1 MTVNVTRDAI
11 NVREKLAELDKPT
24 GIAGEAMLR
33 AETPQEQQALIGVGR
48 RNVLING
55 DMKISQ
61 RGTSFTGVTH
71 GTYTLDRWE
80 LNEDSA
86 AEFTITQSS
95 ETPDGFGSS
104 VKLDV
109 TTADTSVGSADYVV
123 FEQRIEGYDVQSFAS
138 GTSNA
143 KPHTVSFWVRSN
155 VTGTY
160 ICELKYDTGGYEASQ
175 AYTIDA
181 ADTWEYK
188 VLVFPPQ
195 TLSAPANDNS
205 AELRVSFWLL
215 AGSNYTGGGTLSTQ
229 WTTTDNVRAV
239 GQTNLVASTS
249 NEIYFTGVQ
258 LEVGKVATPFEHRS
272 YGEELALC
280 QRYYEVLAAGQTDT
294 ASDTGNI
301 VGNFSYYNSSLAIG
315 MIPYKVPKRAVP
327 TGIVQGATSFRVY
340 SNGTFQTAANV
351 VFDSDTS
358 QTKARIDIV
367 VGGTTGHSAW
377 ARGQANNCLLAV
389 DAEL

>member
-1 MTVNVTRDAI
+1 MSKARG
-11 NVREKLAELDKPT
+11 LADF
-24 GIAGEAMLR
+24 GNAYSDG
-33 AETPQEQQALIGVGR
+33 ALSN
-48 RNVLING
+48 RNLIING

-61 RGTSFTGVTH
+61 LGTSFTGVTH

-104 VKLDV
+104 IKLDV

-123 FEQRIEGYDVQSFAS
+123 FEQRIEGYNAQSFGS

-143 KPHTVSFWVRSN
+143 KPHTVSFRVRSN

-258 LEVGKVATPFEHRS
+258 LEVGDTATPFEHRS
-272 YGEELALC
+272 YGEELAAC
-280 QRYYEVLAAGQTDT
+280 QRYFQLYPKDTVVTGSCYNNDPDWYFPFVFPEMRAAPTVTFSNNPLIFCNNENSATTSVTSSSNNDNIKSIRLQAQSAAVGSAGQ
-294 ASDTGNI
+294 AGWLQLN
-301 VGNFSYYNSSLAIG
+301 
-315 MIPYKVPKRAVP
+315 
-327 TGIVQGATSFRVY
+327 
-340 SNGTFQTAANV
+340 AANSY
-351 VFDSDTS
+351 FT
-358 QTKARIDIV
+358 
-367 VGGTTGHSAW
+367 
-377 ARGQANNCLLAV
+377 L

>member
-1 MTVNVTRDAI
+1 MTVKVTKPAI
-11 NVREKLAELDKPT
+11 NVREELADLRKPT

-48 RNVLING
+48 RNALING

-61 RGTSFTGVTH
+61 RGTSFTGVSH
-71 GTYTLDRWE
+71 NTYTLDRWE

-109 TTADTSVGSADYVV
+109 TTADTSVGSAEYVV
-123 FEQRIEGYDVQSFAS
+123 FEQRIEGYNTQSFGS

-258 LEVGKVATPFEHRS
+258 LELGKVATPFEHRS
-272 YGEELALC
+272 YGEELAAC
-280 QRYYEVLAAGQTDT
+280 QRYYEKRPVELDYTVDT
-294 ASDTGNI
+294 AAQYLYRT
-301 VGNFSYYNSSLAIG
+301 YT
-315 MIPYKVPKRAVP
+315 IPVEKRATP
-327 TGIVQGATSFRVY
+327 TIAVTSGLQYWSGGAPTALTVGSNVNINATSKTWAVQGHGL
-340 SNGTFQTAANV
+340 NG
-351 VFDSDTS
+351 
-358 QTKARIDIV
+358 
-367 VGGTTGHSAW
+367 
-377 ARGQANNCLLAV
+377 ARGIFTGEVSL

>member
-1 MTVNVTRDAI
+1 MTVRVNKPAI
-11 NVREKLAELDKPT
+11 NVREELADLRKPT

-33 AETPQEQQALIGVGR
+33 AETPQEQQALLGFGR

-61 RGTSFTGVTH
+61 RGTSFTGVSH
-71 GTYTLDRWE
+71 STYTLDRWE
-80 LNEDSA
+80 LNEDSS
-86 AEFTITQSS
+86 AEFTITKSS
-95 ETPDGFGSS
+95 ETPDGVGSS
-104 VKLDV
+104 IKLDV
-109 TTADTSVGSADYVV
+109 TTADTHAGSADYVV
-123 FEQRIEGYDVQSFAS
+123 LEQRIEGYNVQAFAS

-160 ICELKYDTGGYEASQ
+160 VCELKYDTGGYEASQ

-181 ADTWEYK
+181 ADTWEHK

-205 AELRVSFWLL
+205 AELRVTFWLL

-229 WTTTDNVRAV
+229 WTTTENLRAV
-239 GQTNLVASTS
+239 GQTNLVANTS

-280 QRYYEVLAAGQTDT
+280 QRYYNIATGMWMSGQSYGMNGSVDGLVMPFRFPVDMRISSPTI
-294 ASDTGNI
+294 AFSGGND
-301 VGNFSYYNSSLAIG
+301 GGSN
-315 MIPYKVPKRAVP
+315 
-327 TGIVQGATSFRVY
+327 ATLHS
-340 SNGTFQTAANV
+340 
-351 VFDSDTS
+351 
-358 QTKARIDIV
+358 
-367 VGGTTGHSAW
+367 GGTSTSHVNINLRS
-377 ARGQANNCLLAV
+377 QAGDTYVWYTNFTITA
-389 DAEL
+389 DAEM

>member
-1 MTVNVTRDAI
+1 MSKAR
-11 NVREKLAELDKPT
+11 
-24 GIAGEAMLR
+24 GIADLGNAYSDG
-33 AETPQEQQALIGVGR
+33 ALSN
-48 RNVLING
+48 RNLIING

-104 VKLDV
+104 IKLDV

-123 FEQRIEGYDVQSFAS
+123 FEQRIEGYNAQSFGS

-188 VLVFPPQ
+188 ILVFLPQ

-258 LEVGKVATPFEHRS
+258 LEVGDTATPFEHRL
-272 YGEELALC
+272 YGNELQRC
-280 QRYYEVLAAGQTDT
+280 QRYYYTIYQTVGD
-294 ASDTGNI
+294 DTGLMFAGTKTSTQI
-301 VGNFSYYNSSLAIG
+301 IGVTHFPVAMRDSPSVVNSSA
-315 MIPYKVPKRAVP
+315 
-327 TGIVQGATSFRVY
+327 QFRVDSQDSLQ
-340 SNGTFQTAANV
+340 SNTAGSTVTIEAGGPTTCILKIAGFTGLSSGDNFPCKYIAGTFA
-351 VFDSDTS
+351 FES
-358 QTKARIDIV
+358 
-367 VGGTTGHSAW
+367 
-377 ARGQANNCLLAV
+377 
-389 DAEL
+389 EL

>member
-1 MTVNVTRDAI
+1 MTVTVTQPSI
-11 NVREKLAELDKPT
+11 NDREKLADQDEPT

-104 VKLDV
+104 IKLDV

-123 FEQRIEGYDVQSFAS
+123 FEQRIEGYDAQSFAS

-143 KPHTVSFWVRSN
+143 KSHTVSFWVRSN

-181 ADTWEYK
+181 ADTWEHK

-239 GQTNLVASTS
+239 GQTNFVASTS

-258 LEVGKVATPFEHRS
+258 LELGKVATPFEHRS

-280 QRYYEVLAAGQTDT
+280 QRYYQKSYDIDSFAGDNDGNGAIAFIPVSTQDYVNTNFPISMR
-294 ASDTGNI
+294 ASPNI
-301 VGNFSYYNSSLAIG
+301 TVYRKNG
-315 MIPYKVPKRAVP
+315 
-327 TGIVQGATSFRVY
+327 GATNQAQRADNAAAYLDVTVADISTRGFSVTPATAV
-340 SNGTFQTAANV
+340 SNSHYRF
-351 VFDSDTS
+351 
-358 QTKARIDIV
+358 
-367 VGGTTGHSAW
+367 HY
-377 ARGQANNCLLAV
+377 LA